1 MKPKI
6 SVIGLGKL
14 GSPLVAAIA
23 SRDFKVIGVDINP
36 KFVDL
41 INQKKA
47 NIIEPQLSEYLAK
60 YNELIS
66 ATSDFDVAVMN
77 SDITMIIVPT
87 PSNKK
92 HEFSTKFVEKAAQ
105 SIGKVLKNKKTYHLV
120 ILVSTV
126 LPLDCNKKIIP
137 KLEKY
142 SAKKC
147 GQDFGFCY
155 NPEFIA
161 LGSVIK
167 NLLNPDFVLIGEYDK
182 KSGDTLAKFYK
193 NFCLNKATLTRMSIV
208 NAEIAKISLNS
219 YITTKIS
226 FANYLASLCELIP
239 GANVDFVT
247 NALGF
252 DKRISPH
259 YFKGGTSF
267 GGPCFPRDTRA
278 FIGLS
283 KKFGLKAKIIMAVDE
298 YNHFHNKHLIDVII
312 RNLSVKNRHVAILGT
327 SFKPSTPVIEES
339 TAISIIP
346 ELINNQIKVTV
357 YDPLSL
363 DETRKIFNKQINY
376 VDSMEECLLK
386 AGVIIIATADP
397 IFKSINL
404 SNFKSGVTIID
415 CWRILDSSKLA
426 DGINY
431 IPLGI
436 SKDLLS
442 C

>member
-14 GSPLVAAIA
+14 GAPLVATLAY
-23 SRDFKVIGVDINP
+23 RGFKVIGVDINQ

-60 YNELIS
+60 YSKLIS
-66 ATSDFDVAVMN
+66 ATSDFTQAVMD
-77 SDITMIIVPT
+77 SDITLIIVPT

-92 HEFSTKFVEKAAQ
+92 HEFSTKFVEKAAK
-105 SIGKVLKNKKTYHLV
+105 SIGQVLKTKKTYHLV
-120 ILVSTV
+120 AVVSTV
-126 LPLDCNKKIIP
+126 LPLDCKKKIIP

-167 NLLNPDFVLIGEYDK
+167 NLLNPDFILIGEFDK
-182 KSGDTLAKFYK
+182 KSGDMLAIFYR
-193 NFCLNKATLTRMSIV
+193 NFCLNKAPLSRMSIV
-208 NAEIAKISLNS
+208 NAELTKISLNS

-226 FANYLASLCELIP
+226 FANYLSSLCELIP
-239 GANVDFVT
+239 GANVDCVT
-247 NALGF
+247 GALGF
-252 DKRISPH
+252 DKRISPY

-298 YNHFHNKHLIDVII
+298 YNQLHSKHLVDVII
-312 RNLSVKNRHVAILGT
+312 KNLSAKNRHVVILGT
-327 SFKPSTPVIEES
+327 SFKPDTPVIEES
-339 TAISIIP
+339 TAVSIIP
-346 ELINNQIKVTV
+346 QLIGNQIKITV

-363 DETRKIFNKQINY
+363 NEIKKLFNKQINY
-376 VDSMEECLLK
+376 ADSIERCLSK
-386 AGVIIIATADP
+386 AGVVVIATADP
-397 IFKSINL
+397 IFKSIN
-404 SNFKSGVTIID
+404 SNNFKSGVTIID
-415 CWRILDSSKLA
+415 CWRLLDATKLA
-426 DGINY
+426 DNVNY

-436 SKDLLS
+436 AKDLPL